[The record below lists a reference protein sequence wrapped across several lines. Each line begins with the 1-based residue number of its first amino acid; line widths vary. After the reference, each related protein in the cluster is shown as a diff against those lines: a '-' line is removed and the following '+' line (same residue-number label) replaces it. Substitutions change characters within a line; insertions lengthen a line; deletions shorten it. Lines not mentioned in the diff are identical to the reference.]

1 MRPSKLR
8 LPESTATTLRSC
20 CFTSASISGGA
31 KGPEFPMQRSEGS
44 ICCLGKVAV
53 LHGAFECRA
62 VSEYR
67 WLFLL
72 EFPRGNLTCG
82 PERESWPLP
91 VQLTDPCG
99 HPKPLPVNRVDRPPV
114 DGRCAR
120 AQGFVDAVPE
130 ADLPHERESVGQ
142 LETNFNA
149 WLAIFRFGV
158 RGLRAPD
165 RVLPDDRPV
174 RADRAP
180 LEKTQHLTNHFLLCR
195 DVLGLDGVRIAGLRE
210 RRTCP

>member
-1 MRPSKLR
+1 M
-8 LPESTATTLRSC
+8 
-20 CFTSASISGGA
+20 
-31 KGPEFPMQRSEGS
+31 
-44 ICCLGKVAV
+44 
-53 LHGAFECRA
+53 
-62 VSEYR
+62 
-67 WLFLL
+67 
-72 EFPRGNLTCG
+72 
-82 PERESWPLP
+82 
-91 VQLTDPCG
+91 QLTDPCG

-165 RVLPDDRPV
+165 RVLPDDRPF

-180 LEKTQHLTNHFLLCR
+180 LEKTQDLTNHFLLCR
-195 DVLGLDGVRIAGLRE
+195 DVLGFDGVRIAGLLD
-210 RRTCP
+210 RRIFLTGPVPVEAGRVAVRAKRPAEELAHDRDRTSRIENKRRQYRRLVNTATDPDARHRDDACGELLR